1 MSSCAVVHSNSSV
14 GLLEITMLHTN
25 QVGPE
30 LFPSNYSCAS
40 LVVPSE
46 CMLSVSCCSY
56 EKFLATSDL
65 QIIIHDMMLSSWS
78 CA

>member
-1 MSSCAVVHSNSSV
+1 MACV
-14 GLLEITMLHTN
+14 EITMLHTN

-46 CMLSVSCCSY
+46 CMLSVSCCSC
-56 EKFLATSDL
+56 EKFLATSDV
-65 QIIIHDMMLSSWS
+65 QIIIHDMLLSSYVIMEL
-78 CA
+78 CIILP